1 MKKIFG
7 KLNLNWKKLIIFAI
21 LSGIYTAIM
30 TLIIPLKNTSF
41 HDIAVNFEVWILFG
55 IIIITN
61 SKSAKDSALKCFVFF
76 LISQPLVY
84 LIQVPFKAEGFG
96 LFRFYK
102 FWFMW
107 TIFTIPMGF
116 IGYYIKS
123 NKWWSLLILL
133 PILILLGEHYYNYL
147 RILVYDFPYHLISV
161 LFCLLSLL
169 IYPICIFDNKKI
181 KNVGLTTSILI
192 IVILTVMVFANRYT
206 YNTSILI
213 SEGSNNVVFD
223 DTYKVYLQ
231 DKNIGKV
238 YIRYEKQI
246 ENYEVDAEFKKTGKT
261 NLVLED
267 KNGKKTIF
275 ELTVGVSTYKINEK

>member
-192 IVILTVMVFANRYT
+192 IVILTVMVFANKYT